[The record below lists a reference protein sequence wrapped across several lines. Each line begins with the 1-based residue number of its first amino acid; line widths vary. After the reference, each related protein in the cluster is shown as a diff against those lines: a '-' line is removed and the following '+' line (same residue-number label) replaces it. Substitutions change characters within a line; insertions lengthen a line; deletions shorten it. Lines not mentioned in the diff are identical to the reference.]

1 MVEIKSNYKYGR
13 FLKIF
18 IPLIIFLSI
27 IYLLQSGYKTG
38 QWLYEFL
45 QN

>member
-1 MVEIKSNYKYGR
+1 MAEIKSNYKCDR